1 VFANLKKRKGILK
14 FVLSFNKTYA
24 KNILTLRIMNK
35 ILFSVIAV
43 LAFASNT
50 NAQTALGLKT
60 SVGVSLAPNE
70 TTYAGEVFDYINH
83 EISYKGTNLVKSV
96 GVFGQ
101 QKFGFL
107 YGRAEL
113 AYTNFS
119 QEYDVRSFIQIDQGI
134 RKFYEK
140 YDFIDF
146 QLMGGVTHQ
155 NFRFGVGPVAHILAG
170 YTPAL
175 DFISGYRDNIRP
187 ITYGFT
193 GAVGLDAGRFHIDVR
208 YENNF
213 RTIGQHIFYGTRDA
227 GFKAKPHVV
236 NITLGVSI

>member
-1 VFANLKKRKGILK
+1 MKKL
-14 FVLSFNKTYA
+14 
-24 KNILTLRIMNK
+24 
-35 ILFSVIAV
+35 LFSVIAI
-43 LAFASNT
+43 LGFAFSS
-50 NAQTALGLKT
+50 NAQIAFGLKT

-83 EISYKGTNLVKSV
+83 EITYKGTNIVKSY

-113 AYTNFS
+113 SYTNYT
-119 QEYDVRSFIQIDQGI
+119 QEYDVRSFVQIDQGT
-134 RKFYEK
+134 RTVYEK

-146 QLMGGVTHQ
+146 QLMAGVTH
-155 NFRFGVGPVAHILAG
+155 NNIRFGVGPVAHILAG
-170 YTPAL
+170 YQPAL
-175 DFISGYRDNIRP
+175 DFISGYSDNNRTL
-187 ITYGFT
+187 TYGFT
-193 GAVGLDAGRFHIDVR
+193 TAVGLDAGRFHIDVR

-213 RTIGQHIFYGTRDA
+213 KTIGQHIFYGARDS

-236 NITLGVSI
+236 NLTLGISI